1 MANAPWTKKNYVEP
15 KLWEGLE
22 NFHTKPQ
29 KCSCD
34 VQDIEVSGPYDSS
47 EHWPVMQL
55 KTQQVRHLWLY
66 VLVYQKTDNLY
77 FRNYAAEDSWFMQTF
92 IFSSHILVLA

>member
-1 MANAPWTKKNYVEP
+1 MHPEQRKIMLNQNSEKGLKTFIQNP
-15 KLWEGLE
+15 K
-22 NFHTKPQ
+22 
-29 KCSCD
+29 SSSD
-34 VQDIEVSGPYDSS
+34 VQDIKVSGPYDSS